1 MPDRIRDSEARRVE
15 GPKRRDAAAPVA
27 TALQV
32 KALAHG
38 DRRAATTQVVR
49 YIGGAAG
56 NRRMGRAL
64 LARADL
70 LGGTTSPSQQQHAD
84 VEAVL
89 HPGSK
94 VVMAPPPKSSSASA
108 PVPVVVGPPA
118 MTGTGKGGAFEV
130 DMLAALKPAVQ
141 GWANVLRAR
150 QKAGPPVFPM
160 ADANDIA
167 LAAQE
172 EVEKHFAPWIKGATR
187 QKADLYHPGTFK
199 LAGVLGDQS
208 KRKLDDGARMGWTHY
223 WMTLDGVGQ
232 QVLDKYHCLE
242 DRDSAEFTRVL
253 QAYALDKANQ
263 ADIDDAI
270 HSWPAEAGTGTVFI
284 QPFADP
290 NDDMRTIRWDLFTT
304 LLHEMMHKVAHPNFE
319 RTSQAVGG
327 SAQKFMTEGFADLMR
342 HDLWDGPG
350 GRGGLKD
357 RLKTKAGEPLRTR
370 IEGGAFKYDA
380 SKVYYHGDYTEL
392 KQARQVA
399 KAVGMENCKA
409 AFFLGHTELLGI
421 GTGTGT
427 TTPLAGL
434 AEWSP
439 DDSRDSQ
446 IYVTQAGETTVSIS
460 AKTGVPEKSLRRENP
475 KDMPGKSDPKAGA
488 RIAALGIR
496 YVRAIAGDT
505 LGNVAGQNGVTVA
518 ALAAANGFPAAA
530 PDSTPL
536 AAGKRILIPRRP

>member
-1 MPDRIRDSEARRVE
+1 ME
-15 GPKRRDAAAPVA
+15 
-27 TALQV
+27 
-32 KALAHG
+32 ALAQG
-38 DRRAATTQVVR
+38 DRRAATTQVAR
-49 YIGGAAG
+49 YVARAAG
-56 NRRMGRAL
+56 NRRLGQAL

-70 LGGTTSPSQQQHAD
+70 LGATTAPTQTQHAN

-94 VVMAPPPKSSSASA
+94 VVMVPPKSSSSSA
-108 PVPVVVGPPA
+108 PVAVVVGPPA

-130 DMLAALKPAVQ
+130 DMLAALKSNVLT
-141 GWANVLRAR
+141 WANELRTR
-150 QKAGPPVFPM
+150 QKNPPVFPM

-172 EVEKHFAPWIKGATR
+172 EVERHFEPWIKGATR
-187 QKADLYHPGTFK
+187 RAADLYHPGTFK
-199 LAGVLGDQS
+199 LANVLGDQS
-208 KRKLDDGARMGWTHY
+208 KRKLDDGQRMGWTHY

-253 QAYALDKANQ
+253 QLYALDKANQ

-319 RTSQAVGG
+319 RTSHAVGG
-327 SAQKFMTEGFADLMR
+327 SAQKFLTEGFADLMR

-350 GRGGLKD
+350 GKGGLND
-357 RLKTKAGEPLRTR
+357 RLKTKAGEPLRKR
-370 IEGGAFKYDA
+370 IEGGSFAYKA
-380 SKVYYHGDYTEL
+380 SKVVYHSDYSEI
-392 KQARQVA
+392 KQARAIA

-421 GTGTGT
+421 GTGTGAT
-427 TTPLAGL
+427 TTLKGL

-439 DDSRDSQ
+439 DDYRDSQ
-446 IYVTQAGETTVSIS
+446 IYVSQAGETTASIS

-475 KDMPGKSDPKAGA
+475 KDLPGKSDPPTGA

-505 LGNVAGQNGVTVA
+505 LGTVAGQNGVTVA
-518 ALAAANGFPAAA
+518 ALAAANGFPTAA
-530 PDSTPL
+530 PDTTPL
-536 AAGKRILIPRRP
+536 AAGKRILIPRHP

>member
-1 MPDRIRDSEARRVE
+1 
-15 GPKRRDAAAPVA
+15 
-27 TALQV
+27 
-32 KALAHG
+32 
-38 DRRAATTQVVR
+38 
-49 YIGGAAG
+49 
-56 NRRMGRAL
+56 
-64 LARADL
+64 
-70 LGGTTSPSQQQHAD
+70 
-84 VEAVL
+84 
-89 HPGSK
+89 
-94 VVMAPPPKSSSASA
+94 
-108 PVPVVVGPPA
+108 
-118 MTGTGKGGAFEV
+118 
-130 DMLAALKPAVQ
+130 MLAALKTAVQ
-141 GWANVLRAR
+141 GWANILRGR

-160 ADANDIA
+160 KDANDIA
-167 LAAQE
+167 SAAQE

-187 QKADLYHPGTFK
+187 QAADLYHPGTFK
-199 LAGVLGDQS
+199 LASVLGDQS
-208 KRKLDDGARMGWTHY
+208 KRKLGDGDRMGWTHY

-232 QVLDKYHCLE
+232 QVLDKYNCLE
-242 DRDSAEFTRVL
+242 DRDSAEFSRVL
-253 QAYALDKANQ
+253 QTFALDKANK

-290 NDDMRTIRWDLFTT
+290 KADMRSIRWDLFTT

-319 RTSQAVGG
+319 RTSRAIGG
-327 SAQKFMTEGFADLMR
+327 SAQKFLTEGFADLMR

-350 GRGGLKD
+350 GEGGLKD
-357 RLKTKAGEPLRTR
+357 RLKTKAGEPLRKR
-370 IEGGAFKYDA
+370 IEGGTFAYSA
-380 SKVYYHGDYTEL
+380 SKVVYHGDYNEI
-392 KQARQVA
+392 KQARQIA

-427 TTPLAGL
+427 TTSLAGL

-439 DDSRDSQ
+439 DDVKNSQ
-446 IYVTQAGETTVSIS
+446 IYVAQAGDTTASIS

-475 KDMPGKSDPKAGA
+475 KDMPAKSDPKVGA

-505 LGNVAGQNGVTVA
+505 LGTVANQNGVTVA
-518 ALAAANGFPAAA
+518 ALATANGFPAAS